1 MAKTNAGA
9 TSLDARSGELMSIPL
24 SLLDASPRNARKTDG
39 RDVSDLKATIKA
51 QGVLHNL
58 IVCPQEGRIGKRRGK
73 APSSRE
79 QRYEVVGGL
88 RRLRALRELATE
100 GELDAN
106 EPILCRVKPNRE
118 AAEASLVENVA
129 RQAMH
134 PADEF
139 DAFKALVDEGR
150 TVEEVAHRFGTSVL
164 KVRRCLRLTD
174 MHPQL
179 IELYR
184 QDGIELEQLKAL
196 ALLADPAEQL
206 QAWQSL
212 PDWQRDARS
221 LRRLLVQQDIDA
233 SSDPVALHVGVEP
246 YEAAGGDVR
255 RDLFSDEEGK
265 VYLLDAALLHRL
277 AEAKLQQ
284 EAEGVRSEG
293 WSWVDVAVRVSWSQ
307 LRAFGHC
314 RTTQRAMTKK
324 EKREHTG
331 LLKQAN
337 ALSEQLTQL
346 CDAAGKSDDEA
357 YDEKVSALEDEAQA
371 ARDAIERF
379 EAALAVYDAQALV
392 SGGALVTV
400 GSHGEVEVHRGLM
413 KPQPRNAAPVGAVA
427 EGEGGSDDGADD
439 RSNSKQS
446 TGKPVHSAALMLNL
460 TAHRT
465 LAARAAMLDQP
476 QVALVALLH
485 CLVQRLLYD
494 AYGGA
499 NTAVKL
505 MPHQA
510 DAGLINQVFDPAESR
525 ACEMLDEARQ
535 RWGERMPGETDR
547 LFAWLMGLSDD
558 ERAELLA
565 LCVALTLNDV
575 RDSER
580 PSPLDCVATA
590 LSLDMADWWQP
601 TAAGYFSR
609 VTKEAILAALAEGA
623 GEQAASR
630 IKGVGKQEL
639 ARVAE
644 RELKEQRWLPGPLR
658 ACERAGDEAGNVS
671 A

>member
-1 MAKTNAGA
+1 MVKTNAGT
-9 TSLDARSGELMSIPL
+9 TSLDARSGGLMSIPL
-24 SLLDASPRNARKTDG
+24 SLLDASRRNARKTDG

-58 IVCPQEGRIGKRRGK
+58 IVCPQENGGKRRSK
-73 APSSRE
+73 AQDSAE

-100 GELDAN
+100 GELDAD
-106 EPILCRVKPNRE
+106 EPILCRVKPSRE

-150 TVEEVAHRFGTSVL
+150 TVEEVAHRFGTTAL
-164 KVRRCLRLTD
+164 KVRRCLKLAD

-179 IELYR
+179 VELYR
-184 QDGIELEQLKAL
+184 HEGIELEQLKAL

-206 QAWQSL
+206 QVWQSL
-212 PDWQRDARS
+212 PEWQRDARS

-233 SSDPVALHVGVEP
+233 SSDPVARYVGVES
-246 YEAAGGDVR
+246 YEATGGAVR
-255 RDLFSDEEGK
+255 RDLFSDEGGK

-284 EAEGVRSEG
+284 AAEAVRNEG
-293 WSWVDVAVRVSWSQ
+293 WSWVDVAVRVSWSE
-307 LRAFGHC
+307 LRAFGRC
-314 RTTQRAMTKK
+314 RTTQRAMNKK
-324 EKREHTG
+324 EKREHAA
-331 LLKQAN
+331 LLKRAN
-337 ALSEQLTQL
+337 ALSEQLNQL
-346 CDAAGKSDDEA
+346 SDDEA
-357 YDEKVSALEDEAQA
+357 YDEKVAALDDEAQA
-371 ARDAIERF
+371 ARDAVDRF
-379 EAALAVYDAQALV
+379 EAELAVYDAQALV
-392 SGGALVTV
+392 SGGALVAV
-400 GSHGEVEVHRGLM
+400 GSHGEVEVHRGLVR
-413 KPQPRNAAPVGAVA
+413 PQPRGATPVADHSDD
-427 EGEGGSDDGADD
+427 EGGSDDDAPDNRGG
-439 RSNSKQS
+439 SKPP
-446 TGKPVHSAALMLNL
+446 TGRPVHSTALMLNL

-465 LAARAAMLDQP
+465 MAARAAILDQP

-485 CLVQRLLYD
+485 CLVQRLLFD
-494 AYGGA
+494 GYGLA
-499 NTAVKL
+499 NTPVKL

-510 DAGLINQVFDPAESR
+510 DAGLVSQVFDPAESR
-525 ACEMLDEARQ
+525 ACEMLDTARQ
-535 RWGERMPGETDR
+535 RWGERMPGEAGR
-547 LFAWLMGLSDD
+547 LFAWLMALGDG
-558 ERAELLA
+558 ERDELLA

-580 PSPLDCVATA
+580 PSPLDCVASA
-590 LSLDMADWWQP
+590 LSLDMADWWEP

-609 VTKEAILAALAEGA
+609 VTKETILAAMAE
-623 GEQAASR
+623 GEQAALR

-644 RELKEQRWLPGPLR
+644 RELKERRWLPVPLR
-658 ACERAGDEAGNVS
+658 ASDRAGDAPANVK